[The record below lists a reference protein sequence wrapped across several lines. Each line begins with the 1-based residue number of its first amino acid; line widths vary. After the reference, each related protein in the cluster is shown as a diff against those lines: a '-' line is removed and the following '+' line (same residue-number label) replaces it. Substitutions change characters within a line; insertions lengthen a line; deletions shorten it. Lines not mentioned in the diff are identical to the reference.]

1 MFVPGGDGARKD
13 VLAVADADK
22 SSGSDQDQE
31 AFAAH
36 KKAKQQGVGQ
46 TQGGGVPGKSRDEVK
61 EGGSTSNGS
70 NRRTGLRNR
79 HYKCDSEYHPAP
91 KCPWRAIPGHPI
103 PPSPREIGSTS
114 LGNDEARRPSDS
126 TISIGGAS
134 FGAEFATVSE

>member
-1 MFVPGGDGARKD
+1 MAVRRLLVPGGDGARQD
-13 VLAVADADK
+13 VLAVADAEN

-46 TQGGGVPGKSRDEVK
+46 AQGGGAPGKSSDKVK

-79 HYKCDSEYHPAP
+79 HYKCDSECHLAP
-91 KCPWRAIPGHPI
+91 
-103 PPSPREIGSTS
+103 
-114 LGNDEARRPSDS
+114 
-126 TISIGGAS
+126 
-134 FGAEFATVSE
+134 